1 MLSHQFGFDIK
12 DEDISMYQGER
23 LYMWEGGVG
32 GGGTWVNF
40 CWVCANGLSESLPHY
55 SQFSVANIIDLTL
68 VTFGQICNFRDPD
81 LVTFYFCV
89 YHINRLN
96 RSFQNELTNIE

>member
-12 DEDISMYQGER
+12 DEDISMYQGEQ
-23 LYMWEGGVG
+23 LYMYRG
-32 GGGTWVNF
+32 GGGGAVLGLIFAGYLPMASQSPNPIIVN
-40 CWVCANGLSESLPHY
+40 SLWP
-55 SQFSVANIIDLTL
+55 IIDLTL
-68 VTFGQICNFRDPD
+68 VTFGQICNFRNPD

-96 RSFQNELTNIE
+96 RSFQNELTNIG

>member
-23 LYMWEGGVG
+23 LYMYRGGGVVVLG
-32 GGGTWVNF
+32 LIFAGYVPMASQSAYPIIVN
-40 CWVCANGLSESLPHY
+40 SLWP
-55 SQFSVANIIDLTL
+55 IIDLTL

-81 LVTFYFCV
+81 LVTFSFCV

-96 RSFQNELTNIE
+96 RLFQNELTNIE

>member
-23 LYMWEGGVG
+23 LYMYWGGGVAVLG
-32 GGGTWVNF
+32 LIVAGYVPMASQSPYPIIVN
-40 CWVCANGLSESLPHY
+40 SLWP
-55 SQFSVANIIDLTL
+55 IIDLTL
-68 VTFGQICNFRDPD
+68 VTFGQICNFRNPD

>member
-23 LYMWEGGVG
+23 LYMYRGGRVVVLG
-32 GGGTWVNF
+32 LIFAGYVPMASQSAYPIIVN
-40 CWVCANGLSESLPHY
+40 SLWP
-55 SQFSVANIIDLTL
+55 IIDLTL

-96 RSFQNELTNIE
+96 RLFQNELTNIE

>member
-23 LYMWEGGVG
+23 LYMYRG
-32 GGGTWVNF
+32 GGGGAVLGLIFAGYVPMASQSAYPIIVN
-40 CWVCANGLSESLPHY
+40 SLWP
-55 SQFSVANIIDLTL
+55 IIDLTL

-96 RSFQNELTNIE
+96 RLFQNELTNIE

>member
-23 LYMWEGGVG
+23 LYMYLGGVAVLG
-32 GGGTWVNF
+32 LIFAGYVPMASQSAYPIIVN
-40 CWVCANGLSESLPHY
+40 SLWP
-55 SQFSVANIIDLTL
+55 IINLTL

-96 RSFQNELTNIE
+96 RLFQNELTNIE

>member
-23 LYMWEGGVG
+23 LYMYPG
-32 GGGTWVNF
+32 GGGVAVRGLIFAGYVPMASQSAYPIIVN
-40 CWVCANGLSESLPHY
+40 SLWP
-55 SQFSVANIIDLTL
+55 IIDLTL

-96 RSFQNELTNIE
+96 RLFQNELTNIE

>member
-23 LYMWEGGVG
+23 LYMYRGGGVVVLG
-32 GGGTWVNF
+32 LIFAGYVPMASQSAYPIIVN
-40 CWVCANGLSESLPHY
+40 SLWP
-55 SQFSVANIIDLTL
+55 IIDLTL
-68 VTFGQICNFRDPD
+68 VTLGQICNFRDPD
-81 LVTFYFCV
+81 LVTFSFCV

-96 RSFQNELTNIE
+96 RLFQNELTNIE

>member
-23 LYMWEGGVG
+23 LYMYG
-32 GGGTWVNF
+32 GGGGVVVLGLIFAGYVPMASQSAYPIIVN
-40 CWVCANGLSESLPHY
+40 SLWP
-55 SQFSVANIIDLTL
+55 IIDLTL
-68 VTFGQICNFRDPD
+68 VTFGQICNFLDPD
-81 LVTFYFCV
+81 LVTFSFCV

-96 RSFQNELTNIE
+96 RLFQNELTNIE

>member
-23 LYMWEGGVG
+23 LYMYRG
-32 GGGTWVNF
+32 GGGVVVLGLIFAGYVPMASQSAYPIIVN
-40 CWVCANGLSESLPHY
+40 SLWP
-55 SQFSVANIIDLTL
+55 IIDLTL

-81 LVTFYFCV
+81 LVTFSFCV

-96 RSFQNELTNIE
+96 RLFQNELTNIE

>member
-23 LYMWEGGVG
+23 LYMYRG
-32 GGGTWVNF
+32 GGAVLGLIFAGYVPMASQSAYPIIVN
-40 CWVCANGLSESLPHY
+40 SLWP
-55 SQFSVANIIDLTL
+55 IIDLTL

-96 RSFQNELTNIE
+96 RLFQNELTNIE

>member
-23 LYMWEGGVG
+23 LYMYPGGGVAVLG
-32 GGGTWVNF
+32 LIFAGYVPMASQSAYPIIVN
-40 CWVCANGLSESLPHY
+40 SLWP
-55 SQFSVANIIDLTL
+55 IIDLTL

-96 RSFQNELTNIE
+96 RLFQNELTNIE

>member
-1 MLSHQFGFDIK
+1 MNGCICT
-12 DEDISMYQGER
+12 
-23 LYMWEGGVG
+23 G
-32 GGGTWVNF
+32 GGGGVAVLGLIVAGYVPMASQSPYPIIVN
-40 CWVCANGLSESLPHY
+40 SLWP
-55 SQFSVANIIDLTL
+55 IIDLTL